1 MTIAAATAATEQ
13 SQAAALTF
21 DGAEKLTIPP
31 GEEAAGDPMDLP
43 VAPGADL
50 FLSLY
55 FPEET
60 GLATYEAAADVALA
74 LALGDAAG
82 GVDLVGP

>member
-1 MTIAAATAATEQ
+1 MPPRTPDEPLRPPPLTIAAATAATEHGQ
-13 SQAAALTF
+13 AALTF

-60 GLATYEAAADVALA
+60 GLPPIPTSLWRP
-74 LALGDAAG
+74 LT
-82 GVDLVGP
+82 